1 MTTRHSFSLLPV
13 AVVAWALAGC
23 GGPAEGQSHGAPQA
37 APVGVAA
44 AVQRPV
50 RDMEEFTGR
59 LEAVES
65 VDVRPRIG
73 GTIDKVHFRE
83 GALVRAGDMLFTID
97 PRPYQA
103 EVARAEAQL
112 ASAQSQS
119 ELARAELARAQKL
132 LESKAVSRQEFDQLT
147 SGARTSDA
155 NIKAAEAAL
164 RVARLN
170 LEYTAVRAPI
180 AGRISRANITT
191 GNLVDDKTVLTTLV
205 AQAKVYAYFDA
216 SEQTFLR
223 LRKATADQLQVKMG
237 LANEQGFP
245 HVGKIDFIDNRLNPQ
260 TGAIRLRA
268 VFDNAK
274 SEFTPGLFARVQLA
288 GATERTVV
296 MTPDRA
302 LGTDQSKKFVLVVDD
317 KNVAGY
323 REVRPGP
330 LYDGMRVIESGLK
343 PGELVIV
350 DGLQRARPGM
360 PVAPEK
366 LALDE
371 HGMPVPKAPN
381 APAAQQAP
389 AADKS

>member
-1 MTTRHSFSLLPV
+1 MAMTVRHSLLLLPI
-13 AVVAWALAGC
+13 AVLAAGLAGC
-23 GGPAEGQSHGAPQA
+23 GGPAEGQQPGGPQA
-37 APVGVAA
+37 SPVGVAA

-50 RDMEEFTGR
+50 RDTEEFTGR

-65 VDVRPRIG
+65 VEVRPRIG
-73 GTIDKVHFRE
+73 GTIERVHFRD
-83 GALVRAGDMLFTID
+83 GAFVKAGDMLFTID
-97 PRPYQA
+97 QRPYQA
-103 EVARAEAQL
+103 EVARSEAQL
-112 ASAQSQS
+112 VSAQSQS
-119 ELARAELARAQKL
+119 ELAKAELARAQKL
-132 LESKAVSRQEFDQLT
+132 LEAKAVSRQEYDQLT

-191 GNLVDDKTVLTTLV
+191 GNLVDDKSVLTTLV

-245 HVGKIDFIDNRLNPQ
+245 HTGKVDFIDNRLNPQ

-274 SEFTPGLFARVQLA
+274 SDFTPGLFARLQLA
-288 GATERTVV
+288 GASERSVV

-302 LGTDQSKKFVLVVDD
+302 LGTDQSKKFLLIVGEN
-317 KNVAGY
+317 NVAGY
-323 REVRPGP
+323 REVLPGP

-350 DGLQRARPGM
+350 DGLQRTRPGM

-371 HGMPVPKAPN
+371 RGMPVPKAPAAA
-381 APAAQQAP
+381 APAAA
-389 AADKS
+389 KS

>member
-1 MTTRHSFSLLPV
+1 MAMTSRHSLFLLPV
-13 AVVAWALAGC
+13 AALVFGLAGC
-23 GGPAEGQSHGAPQA
+23 SKPAEGQAHGGPQA
-37 APVGVAA
+37 APVGVAE

-50 RDMEEFTGR
+50 RDLEEFTGR

-65 VDVRPRIG
+65 VEVRPRIG
-73 GTIDKVHFRE
+73 GTIERVHFRD
-83 GALVRAGDMLFTID
+83 GSFVKSGDLLFTID

-112 ASAQSQS
+112 VSAQSQS
-119 ELARAELARAQKL
+119 ELAKAELARAQKL
-132 LESKAVSRQEFDQLT
+132 LDAKAVSRQEYDQLT

-180 AGRISRANITT
+180 GGRISRAVITT

-223 LRKATADQLQVKMG
+223 LRNASADQLTVKMG

-245 HVGKIDFIDNRLNPQ
+245 HIGRVDFIDNRLNPQ

-274 SEFTPGLFARVQLA
+274 AQFTPGLFARLQLA
-288 GATERTVV
+288 GVAERPVV
-296 MTPDRA
+296 LTPDRA
-302 LGTDQSKKFVLVVDD
+302 LGTDQSKKFVMVVDD

-323 REVRPGP
+323 REVLPGA

-350 DGLQRARPGM
+350 EGLQRARPGM

-371 HGMPVPKAPN
+371 RGMPVPKAPA
-381 APAAQQAP
+381 APQQGA
-389 AADKS
+389 KS

>member
-1 MTTRHSFSLLPV
+1 MVMTSRHSLFLLPLV
-13 AVVAWALAGC
+13 ALIVGLTGC
-23 GGPAEGQSHGAPQA
+23 SKPAEGQAHGGPQA

-44 AVQRPV
+44 AVERPV
-50 RDMEEFTGR
+50 RDVEEFTGR

-73 GTIDKVHFRE
+73 GTIERVHFRE

-112 ASAQSQS
+112 VSAQSQA
-119 ELARAELARAQKL
+119 ELAKAELARAQKL
-132 LESKAVSRQEFDQLT
+132 LDAKAVSRQEFDQLT

-223 LRKATADQLQVKMG
+223 LRKATADQLLVKMG

-245 HVGKIDFIDNRLNPQ
+245 HTGKVDFIDNRLNPQ

-274 SEFTPGLFARVQLA
+274 GEFTPGLFARLQLA
-288 GATERTVV
+288 GASERPVV
-296 MTPDRA
+296 LTPDRA

-317 KNVAGY
+317 KNIAGY
-323 REVRPGP
+323 REVVPGA

-343 PGELVIV
+343 PGELVV
-350 DGLQRARPGM
+350 VEGLQRARPGT

-371 HGMPVPKAPN
+371 RGMPVPK

-389 AADKS
+389 AKS